1 MTDTAP
7 SRSLRAKS
15 VRLIGGPMDGQ
26 TVYSPGG
33 LFIEV
38 PNPDKQEWGDFDYLA
53 YAFDYEGEEL
63 VGRFHRA

>member
-1 MTDTAP
+1 MTT
-7 SRSLRAKS
+7 LRAKP

-33 LFIEV
+33 LFIEI
-38 PNPDKQEWGDFDYLA
+38 PDPGHIHGDYDYIA

-63 VGRFHRA
+63 VGRFHEASNA